1 MKNII
6 KIILPIVFV
15 ISTVSASDSGKKVFE
30 KYCWG
35 CHHQTS
41 MAFGPSFEEIANKRS
56 RGEIQ
61 GHIMSP
67 QSTYEQLGHKRS
79 VMPAFSDKLSQKE
92 LDLITDFIY
101 SFKNKKD

>member
-1 MKNII
+1 MNNIL
-6 KIILPIVFV
+6 KVVLPIVFV
-15 ISTVSASDSGKKVFE
+15 ISTATANDSGKKVFE

-41 MAFGPSFEEIANKRS
+41 VAFGPSFEDIANKRT

-67 QSTYEQLGHKRS
+67 KSTYEQLGHKRS
-79 VMPAFSDKLSQKE
+79 VMPPFSDKLSQKE